1 VSGAKAIERLPDIGT
16 ITARWIFVA
25 GLLGISLQLG
35 WTLEENLFDE
45 RYYTQRFIMTEAER
59 LIAAARFRDGQ
70 FENIGESA
78 LEPYH
83 GKNAAAY
90 GFRIIDEKAR
100 VLMQSNGAEVERLS
114 PPSENPSMLPE
125 FWQRKIDSSWFEVVG
140 GIKLRTQQRD
150 VWVEVMTHGDPE
162 FYRFNALVSEIMSDV
177 WKPLAP
183 TLALTML
190 SAIFAVRRA
199 LKPLTVAAHR
209 ARMIDV
215 NEDPIMF
222 RMKGLPREAAIFTRA
237 INRLMAR
244 VASLLKAQDKMVAQV
259 AHELRSRLAIVLL
272 ELNKIPDARARA
284 LEADVAEMST
294 TLYRLMTIARLE
306 ASRDARRNAQLIH
319 VGIIADKVVSRLL
332 PLAERHSCKLS
343 RIVDRP
349 EPFFGNQAAVM
360 EAVQNVVEN
369 AIKHGP
375 EGNNVLIT
383 CGPGCVIKIDD
394 SGPGLNVDDAERLFK
409 PFERGETGADGS
421 GLGLAIVKIAVD
433 LHRGSIKVG
442 QSPLGGA
449 EFVLR
454 FNSIDPGDGRSGID
468 ALRNPAQADSDAAE
482 DVMNVHTTGRCAV
495 VVPNE
500 WK

>member
-1 VSGAKAIERLPDIGT
+1 MSGAKAIERLPNIGT

-25 GLLGISLQLG
+25 GLLGFSLQLG

-59 LIAAARFRDGQ
+59 LIAAATFRDGQ
-70 FENIGESA
+70 FEGIGESA
-78 LEPYH
+78 LEPYY

-100 VLMQSNGAEVERLS
+100 VLMQSNGAEVEHLF
-114 PPSENPSMLPE
+114 PPTETSSMLPE
-125 FWQRKIDSSWFEVVG
+125 FWQRKIDSPWFEVVG
-140 GIKLRTQQRD
+140 GIKLRSQQQD

-162 FYRFNALVSEIMSDV
+162 FYRFNALVSEIMNDV

-190 SAIFAVRRA
+190 SAIVGVRRA
-199 LKPLTVAAHR
+199 LKPLTIAADR
-209 ARMIDV
+209 ARLIDV
-215 NEDPIMF
+215 QEHPIAF

-272 ELNKIPDARARA
+272 ELNKISDARARV
-284 LEADVAEMST
+284 LETDVAEMSS

-306 ASRDARRNAQLIH
+306 TSRDVSRDAQMIDM
-319 VGIIADKVVSRLL
+319 VSIADKVVSRLL
-332 PLAERHSCKLS
+332 PLAEKRLCKLS
-343 RIVDRP
+343 RIVDGP
-349 EPFFGNQAAVM
+349 EPFFGNRPAVI
-360 EAVQNVVEN
+360 EAVQNVMEN

-375 EGNNVLIT
+375 EGNDVRIT

-394 SGPGLNVDDAERLFK
+394 SGPGLNVDDAERLFQ

-442 QSPLGGA
+442 RSPLGGA

-454 FNSIDPGDGRSGID
+454 FNSIDPGDGPSGID
-468 ALRNPAQADSDAAE
+468 ALRNRAHPNPEPAE
-482 DVMNVHTTGRCAV
+482 VVMNEHTAVKCAV
-495 VVPNE
+495 VASNR
-500 WK
+500 

>member
-1 VSGAKAIERLPDIGT
+1 MSGAKAIERIPDIGT

-25 GLLGISLQLG
+25 GLLGVSLQLG

-45 RYYTQRFIMTEAER
+45 RYYTQRFIITEAER
-59 LIAAARFRDGQ
+59 LIAAVKIRDGR
-70 FENIGESA
+70 FEGIGESV
-78 LEPYH
+78 LEPYY

-100 VLMQSNGAEVERLS
+100 VLMQSNGAAVERLS
-114 PPSENPSMLPE
+114 PPTENPSMLPE
-125 FWQRKIDSSWFEVVG
+125 FWQRKIDSSWFDVVG
-140 GIKLRTQQRD
+140 GIKLRTQQQD

-162 FYRFNALVSEIMSDV
+162 FYRFNALVSEIMNDV

-183 TLALTML
+183 TLALTIL
-190 SAIFAVRRA
+190 SAILAVRRA

-215 NEDPIMF
+215 NEDPIAF
-222 RMKGLPREAAIFTRA
+222 SMKGLPREAAIFTRA
-237 INRLMAR
+237 INRLLAR

-272 ELNKIPDARARA
+272 ELNKIPDARARV

-294 TLYRLMTIARLE
+294 TVYRLMTIARLE

-332 PLAERHSCKLS
+332 PLAEKQSCKLS
-343 RIVDRP
+343 RIIDRP
-349 EPFFGNQAAVM
+349 EPFFGNPAAVM

-375 EGNNVLIT
+375 EGNHVLIT

-421 GLGLAIVKIAVD
+421 GLGLAIVKIAVE

-454 FNSIDPGDGRSGID
+454 FNSIDSGDGRPGID

-482 DVMNVHTTGRCAV
+482 DVMNVHTTAKCAV
-495 VVPNE
+495 GSPE
-500 WK
+500 

>member
-1 VSGAKAIERLPDIGT
+1 VNGAKAIERLPDIGT

-25 GLLGISLQLG
+25 GLLGLSLQLG
-35 WTLEENLFDE
+35 WTLEENLLDE

-59 LIAAARFRDGQ
+59 LIAAAEIRDGR
-70 FENIGESA
+70 FEGVDESA
-78 LEPYH
+78 LEPYY

-90 GFRIIDEKAR
+90 GFRIVDEKAR
-100 VLMQSNGAEVERLS
+100 VLMQSNGADVERLS
-114 PPSENPSMLPE
+114 PPSENPSMLPQ
-125 FWQRKIDSSWFEVVG
+125 FWQRKIGSRWFEVVG
-140 GIKLRTQQRD
+140 GIKLRTQQQD

-190 SAIFAVRRA
+190 SAFVAVRRA
-199 LKPLTVAAHR
+199 LRPLTVAADR

-215 NEDPIMF
+215 HEDPITF

-244 VASLLKAQDKMVAQV
+244 VASLLKAQDRMVAQV

-272 ELNKIPDARARA
+272 ELNKISDARARV
-284 LEADVAEMST
+284 LETDVAEMSS

-306 ASRDARRNAQLIH
+306 TSRDVSRHAQMIDM
-319 VGIIADKVVSRLL
+319 VSIADKVVSRLL
-332 PLAERHSCKLS
+332 PLAEKRLCKLS

-349 EPFFGNQAAVM
+349 EPFFGNHSAVL
-360 EAVQNVVEN
+360 EAVQNVIEN

-375 EGNNVLIT
+375 EGNHVRVT
-383 CGPGCVIKIDD
+383 CGPGRVIKIDD
-394 SGPGLNVDDAERLFK
+394 SGPGLNVDDAERLFQ

-433 LHRGSIKVG
+433 LHLGSIKVG

-468 ALRNPAQADSDAAE
+468 VLRNPAQADSGAAE
-482 DVMNVHTTGRCAV
+482 AVMKVNTAGRCAV
-495 VVPNE
+495 AVPNE